1 MKTTMSERRISV
13 AETWSLGE
21 LVKAGWTEA
30 ELEWESNAETCAR
43 ALAARETAAA
53 HEAAA
58 QTVRDARATFDA
70 DDPRL
75 GTALANHALC
85 LADRDGDNAGRLLRE
100 ATGIWRRNGPWI
112 EKMTAPR
119 SARSS
124 LFHLRMELRHRETYE
139 RNWRVKW
146 REMADDAVRRLEG
159 ISEPTPVE
167 PERAAAALAS
177 WRRERPAMLND
188 TRKLLAAVRLLL
200 A

>member
-1 MKTTMSERRISV
+1 V

-21 LVKAGWTEA
+21 IVKAGWTET
-30 ELEWESNAETCAR
+30 ELEWEALTETCVC
-43 ALAARETAAA
+43 ALAARETKAG

-58 QTVRDARATFDA
+58 QAVQVARATFDV

-85 LADRDGDNAGRLLRE
+85 LAERDGDNAGRLLRE
-100 ATGIWRRNGPWI
+100 ATGIWRRNGPWV
-112 EKMTAPR
+112 ETMTAPR

-139 RNWRVKW
+139 ENWRIKW
-146 REMADDAVRRLEG
+146 RDMAKDALRRVAG
-159 ISEPTPVE
+159 TADPAPID
-167 PERAAAALAS
+167 PERAAAALAA
-177 WRRERPAMLND
+177 WQRERPAMLND

-200 A
+200 M

>member
-1 MKTTMSERRISV
+1 V

-21 LVKAGWTEA
+21 IVKAGWTEA
-30 ELEWESNAETCAR
+30 ELEWETLTESCAA
-43 ALAARETAAA
+43 ALAAHDRATG

-58 QTVRDARATFDA
+58 QAVQVARATFDL

-85 LADRDGDNAGRLLRE
+85 LADRDGDNGGRLLRE
-100 ATGIWRRNGPWI
+100 ATGIWRRTGSWV

-139 RNWRVKW
+139 ENWRVKW
-146 REMADDAVRRLEG
+146 RDMADDAVRRVAG
-159 ISEPTPVE
+159 TADPAPAD
-167 PERAAAALAS
+167 PERAAAALAA
-177 WRRERPAMLND
+177 WQRERPAMLND

-200 A
+200 I